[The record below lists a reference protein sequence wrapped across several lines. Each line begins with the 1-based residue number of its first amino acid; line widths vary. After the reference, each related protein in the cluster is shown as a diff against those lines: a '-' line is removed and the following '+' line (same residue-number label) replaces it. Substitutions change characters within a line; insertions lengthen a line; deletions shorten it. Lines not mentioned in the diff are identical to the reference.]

1 MMGVGKERENMLA
14 SLQDPR
20 GRESDLGTIEVIWPN
35 ELELESQGFLL
46 SFVFSSNKHQVA
58 DVSNVIEGT
67 GDTMVNRTDL

>member
-20 GRESDLGTIEVIWPN
+20 GRESDLGAIEVIWPN
-35 ELELESQGFLL
+35 ELELENQGFLL
-46 SFVFSSNKHQVA
+46 SFVFSSNKHRVA
-58 DVSNVIEGT
+58 DVSNVIEST